1 MFKDVGIIQI
11 KNFIKKNIQDD
22 LNEEIDDLLNRYS
35 INGVTR
41 ASTWINNNLCDINDP
56 IVNINSV
63 NLLEIIFKTHQ
74 EIIKISPD
82 NYTLSSIRLMIE
94 RNNSHPI
101 SWHTDNNKGIIRA
114 IIYLKGGEINN
125 GNLGFI
131 KGSHNYKHAKD
142 LTKINPYE
150 LNLEDKIITMDTQV
164 GDLILFD
171 LNGFHKKNSSNKE
184 RRVIF
189 MEFHDGKSS
198 KKKGKVI
205 LDNSKFTNDIRK
217 NLDFLFLNDNI
228 NHKDFQD
235 ILYST
240 HLPPNTPFKVF
251 YYYFKSF
258 CKLIEIKIRNKINSS
273 VNRLKKIRNKTIN
286 NQ

>member
-1 MFKDVGIIQI
+1 MFKDVGISHIR
-11 KNFIKKNIQDD
+11 NFINKNIQED

-63 NLLEIIFKTHQ
+63 NLLEIIYKTHQ

-101 SWHTDNNKGIIRA
+101 TWHTDNKPGLIRA
-114 IIYLKGGEINN
+114 IIYLKGGENKN
-125 GNLGFI
+125 GNLDYI
-131 KGSHNYKHAKD
+131 EGSHNFKHIKD
-142 LTKINPYE
+142 LHKINPYE
-150 LNLEDKIITMDTQV
+150 LGLENKIITMDTQV

-171 LNGFHKKNSSNKE
+171 INGFHKKNTTNKE

-198 KKKGKVI
+198 KKMGKVI

-217 NLDFLFLNDNI
+217 NLDFLFSNNDI
-228 NHKDFQD
+228 DHKNFQD
-235 ILYST
+235 VVYST
-240 HLPPNTPFKVF
+240 HLPPNTPLRVF

-258 CKLIEIKIRNKINSS
+258 CKLIEIKIKNKINIFAK
-273 VNRLKKIRNKTIN
+273 RLKKNKE
-286 NQ
+286 